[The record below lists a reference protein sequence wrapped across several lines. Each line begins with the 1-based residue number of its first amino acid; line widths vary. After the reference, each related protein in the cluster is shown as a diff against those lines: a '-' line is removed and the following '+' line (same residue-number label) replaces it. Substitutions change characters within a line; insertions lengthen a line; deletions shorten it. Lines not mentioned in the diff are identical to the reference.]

1 MIIGEKWYSDEIG
14 EYQMVRET
22 VSFSYN
28 IVDIAKRS
36 LIKTR
41 LYGLFENRTIIRRII
56 RKIQVANET
65 TLFVKYW
72 CLHEIFR
79 KSNPTTII
87 GKKWYSD
94 KIGEYQMVRE
104 TLSFSYNIVDIAKG
118 NLIKTRL
125 YGLFENRTVVK
136 Y

>member
-1 MIIGEKWYSDEIG
+1 MKFLCFLRKPNQPNPTTIMSKNWYSDEID
-14 EYQMVRET
+14 EYQTVCET

-65 TLFVKYW
+65 TLFVKY
-72 CLHEIFR
+72 
-79 KSNPTTII
+79 
-87 GKKWYSD
+87 
-94 KIGEYQMVRE
+94 
-104 TLSFSYNIVDIAKG
+104 
-118 NLIKTRL
+118 
-125 YGLFENRTVVK
+125 
-136 Y
+136 

>member
-22 VSFSYN
+22 LSFSYN

-65 TLFVKYW
+65 TLFVKY
-72 CLHEIFR
+72 
-79 KSNPTTII
+79 
-87 GKKWYSD
+87 
-94 KIGEYQMVRE
+94 
-104 TLSFSYNIVDIAKG
+104 
-118 NLIKTRL
+118 
-125 YGLFENRTVVK
+125 
-136 Y
+136 